1 MSPRH
6 DEPQAPLSVLAII
19 DRAWAKAHGD
29 EARDLYRARTVIA
42 ELLESSRRACQSIP
56 AIRALIVAFM
66 GADGGGVGGA
76 YRDLQDLQQAVQR
89 MEGAA

>member
-6 DEPQAPLSVLAII
+6 DEPQAPVSVLAII

-29 EARDLYRARTVIA
+29 EARDLYRARTAIA

-56 AIRALIVAFM
+56 AIRELIVAFM
-66 GADGGGVGGA
+66 GADGAGVGGA